1 VADPFVDDLLE
12 RMEQLGALTARK
24 MFGGSG
30 IYCDGVFFALVADG
44 VLYFK
49 VDEGNLA
56 DFERAGM
63 ARFRPFP
70 DRGDASMGY
79 YEVPLEVQERPA
91 KLVEWAHK
99 ALAAAQRRDAT
110 KRRPARKRSSGSKV
124 AASDPEAV
132 PVRKLADL
140 GVKTA
145 RWLEEV
151 GIQTRADLER
161 AGSARVFKKLRAAGF
176 EPSLEVLWALEGA
189 LLGVSGDRLPAEVRE
204 RLRRQVGRS
213 AR

>member
-1 VADPFVDDLLE
+1 VPDPFVDDLLE
-12 RMEQLGALTARK
+12 RMERLGALRARK

-30 IYCDGVFFALVADG
+30 IYCDGVFFALVADS

-49 VDEGNLA
+49 VDAENLA

-70 DRGDASMGY
+70 DRGGASMGY

-91 KLVEWAHK
+91 KLVEWARK
-99 ALAAAQRRDAT
+99 ALAAAQRRDVS
-110 KRRPARKRSSGSKV
+110 KRKPARKRGV
-124 AASDPEAV
+124 AREPGAI
-132 PVRKLADL
+132 PVRKLANL
-140 GVKTA
+140 GPQTA

-161 AGSARVFKKLRAAGF
+161 AGSVRVFKKLRAAGF
-176 EPSLEVLWALEGA
+176 EPSLEVVWALEGA
-189 LLGVSGDRLPAEVRE
+189 LLDVRGDRLPAEVRE
-204 RLRRQVGRS
+204 RLRRQVGRA

>member
-1 VADPFVDDLLE
+1 VPDPFVDDLLE
-12 RMEQLGALTARK
+12 RMEPLGALRARK

-30 IYCDGVFFALVADG
+30 LYCDGVFFALVADG

-63 ARFRPFP
+63 ARFQPFP
-70 DRGDASMGY
+70 ERSGASMGY
-79 YEVPLEVQERPA
+79 YEVPLEVQERPER
-91 KLVEWAHK
+91 LVEWARK
-99 ALAAAQRRDAT
+99 ALEAAQRRDVS
-110 KRRPARKRSSGSKV
+110 KRKSARKRK
-124 AASDPEAV
+124 ATSDPDAV
-132 PVRKLADL
+132 PVRKLANL
-140 GVKTA
+140 GPKTA

-161 AGSARVFKKLRAAGF
+161 AGSVRVFKKLRAGGF
-176 EPSLEVLWALEGA
+176 EPSLNVLWALEAA
-189 LLGVSGDRLPAEVRE
+189 LLGVRGDRLPAEVRE